1 MATPDFNTTFVVPQA
16 PHDVFQ
22 AITNIRGW
30 WSENI
35 TGGTTQLHDEFFY
48 EVTGLHTCRMKLVE
62 IVPDKKVVWQV
73 LENDFTF
80 TKDKTEWI
88 NTHLEFDITQK
99 GNQTAVHFTHRGL
112 VPAYEC
118 YDICHNAWSGY
129 INNSLRDLITTGKGQ
144 PNPKGGGLPK

>member
-1 MATPDFNTTFVVPQA
+1 MAIPDFNTTFVVSQA
-16 PHDVFQ
+16 PYDVFQ

-35 TGGTTQLHDEFFY
+35 TGGTTQLNDEFFY

-88 NTHLEFDITQK
+88 DTHLEFDITQK

-112 VPAYEC
+112 VPSYEC